1 MYILTRKK
9 RATSGSF
16 FDAKKR
22 GVNMLFKIFE
32 LCIAIT
38 LIFTLVIDIVSQFH
52 RSVMK
57 RIDEKIELMMRE
69 KSE

>member
-1 MYILTRKK
+1 
-9 RATSGSF
+9 
-16 FDAKKR
+16 
-22 GVNMLFKIFE
+22 MLFKIFE

-57 RIDEKIELMMRE
+57 RIDEKIELLMRE